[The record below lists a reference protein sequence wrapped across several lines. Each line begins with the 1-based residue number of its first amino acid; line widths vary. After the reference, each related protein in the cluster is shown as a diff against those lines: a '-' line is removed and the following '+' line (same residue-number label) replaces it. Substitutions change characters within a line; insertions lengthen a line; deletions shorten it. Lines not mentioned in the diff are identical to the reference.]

1 MWSGIGDGQLQRA
14 QQRKELSGGDAVRIT
29 IEERDCVSILQ
40 LDGDLTSRGN
50 LKRNVERFMGRRCHR
65 IVLDLSG
72 VPMIS
77 SAGLADLME
86 LTARSNSQGG
96 RLVLLSPSPFVEG
109 VLAATKLD
117 KYFEVYSELDS
128 ALCALK

>member
-29 IEERDCVSILQ
+29 IEHRDCVSILQ

-65 IVLDLSG
+65 IVLDLSR
-72 VPMIS
+72 VLMIS
-77 SAGLADLME
+77 SANLADLME